1 MEVFRVNRN
10 IAHLI
15 VLQRIEL
22 AGLFLK
28 KLRKLF
34 GRYIYSNFI
43 SKYLINI
50 NEVGEKYYK
59 LMQNEHRII
68 QNYLKPGQNILSVG
82 AGVGG
87 LEILILQNNLN
98 TKVSF
103 VEKNYI
109 SKKIVYG
116 WDKNNNEAYNSLNLM
131 DKFLSDNNIKKET
144 FQIFD
149 FDEDELPKEK
159 FDVIISLYSLD
170 FHYDFELYRKYFQQ
184 VSNQETVI
192 IFDTIRPEYF
202 EKIFKEV
209 KIIQTNEN
217 TVHKSKR
224 IACKYLRSL
233 NNDTR

>member
-131 DKFLSDNNIKKET
+131 DKFLFDNNIKKET

-209 KIIQTNEN
+209 KIIKTDDN

-224 IACKYLRSL
+224 IACKYLRS
-233 NNDTR
+233 

>member
-43 SKYLINI
+43 SKYFINI
-50 NEVGEKYYK
+50 NKVGEKYYK

-131 DKFLSDNNIKKET
+131 DKFLFDNNIKKET

-184 VSNQETVI
+184 VSTQETVI

-209 KIIQTNEN
+209 KIIQTDKN

-224 IACKYLRSL
+224 IACKYLRS
-233 NNDTR
+233 

>member
-22 AGLFLK
+22 ADLFLK

-43 SKYLINI
+43 SKYLINK
-50 NEVGEKYYK
+50 NEIGKKYYK
-59 LMQNEHRII
+59 LMQNEYRII
-68 QNYLKPGQNILSVG
+68 HNYLKPGQNILSVG
-82 AGVGG
+82 AGIGG

-116 WDKNNNEAYNSLNLM
+116 WDKNNNEAYNSLNLL
-131 DKFLSDNNIKKET
+131 DKFLVDNNIKKET
-144 FQIFD
+144 FQTFD

-192 IFDTIRPEYF
+192 IFDTIRTEYF

-209 KIIQTNEN
+209 KIIKTDEN

-224 IACKYLRSL
+224 IACKYLRL
-233 NNDTR
+233 

>member
-43 SKYLINI
+43 SKYFINI
-50 NEVGEKYYK
+50 NKVGEKYYK
-59 LMQNEHRII
+59 LMQNEYKKIH
-68 QNYLKPGQNILSVG
+68 NYLKPGQNILSVG
-82 AGVGG
+82 AGIGG

-98 TKVSF
+98 TKISF

-131 DKFLSDNNIKKET
+131 DKFLVDNNVKKET

-184 VSNQETVI
+184 VSTQETVI

-202 EKIFKEV
+202 EKIFKKG
-209 KIIQTNEN
+209 KIIQTDKN

-224 IACKYLRSL
+224 IACKY
-233 NNDTR
+233 

>member
-43 SKYLINI
+43 SKYFINI
-50 NEVGEKYYK
+50 NKVGEKYYK
-59 LMQNEHRII
+59 LMQNEYKKIH
-68 QNYLKPGQNILSVG
+68 NYLKPGQNILSVG
-82 AGVGG
+82 AGIGG

-116 WDKNNNEAYNSLNLM
+116 WDKNNNEAYNSLNLLN
-131 DKFLSDNNIKKET
+131 KFLVDNNIKKET

-184 VSNQETVI
+184 VSTQETVI

-209 KIIQTNEN
+209 KIIQTDKN

-224 IACKYLRSL
+224 IACKYLRS
-233 NNDTR
+233 

>member
-10 IAHLI
+10 ITHLI

-209 KIIQTNEN
+209 KIIQTDKN

-224 IACKYLRSL
+224 IACKYLRS
-233 NNDTR
+233 